1 AQPSARSSCGR
12 DSSAVVVARA
22 KERVS
27 CSASGL
33 VLASRSGWFLV
44 SASVCVLQGFREE
57 RAYRLARE
65 AMFALPIVDS
75 PLPSDRFEAA
85 VDLYRRCHSR
95 GITVRSSIDCLIA
108 ASAVEHDLV
117 VLHHDRDYAL
127 IARASPLCERSV

>member
-1 AQPSARSSCGR
+1 MTLVDTSVWIDVFRKR
-12 DSSAVVVARA
+12 DPLDLEDLVDMDEVVT
-22 KERVS
+22 
-27 CSASGL
+27 CL
-33 VLASRSGWFLV
+33 PVLQE
-44 SASVCVLQGFREE
+44 VLQGFREE

>member
-1 AQPSARSSCGR
+1 MTLVDTSVWIDVFRKR
-12 DSSAVVVARA
+12 DPLDLEDLVDMDEVVT
-22 KERVS
+22 
-27 CSASGL
+27 CL
-33 VLASRSGWFLV
+33 PVLQE
-44 SASVCVLQGFREE
+44 VLQGFREE

-108 ASAVEHDLV
+108 ASAV
-117 VLHHDRDYAL
+117 
-127 IARASPLCERSV
+127 